1 MPSQKIIITD
11 EVGFHA
17 RTASVFSKAAAQ
29 CESDICVEY
38 GERKVNGKS
47 MLAIM
52 TLGAKT
58 ASEVNIIAEGADE
71 AEALRALIELIES
84 NFAC

>member
-1 MPSQKIIITD
+1 MPSQKVILTD

-29 CESDICVEY
+29 FDSKVSIEY
-38 GERKVNGKS
+38 GEKKVNGKS

-58 ASEVNIIAEGADE
+58 GSEVNVITEGEDE
-71 AEALRALIELIES
+71 TEALISLVALIES
-84 NFAC
+84 NFAM

>member
-1 MPSQKIIITD
+1 MLSQKVIITD

-29 CESDICVEY
+29 FTSNIFIEY
-38 GERKVNGKS
+38 SERKVNAKS
-47 MLAIM
+47 MLSIM

-58 ASEVNIIAEGADE
+58 GSEVNVIAEGEDE
-71 AEALRALIELIES
+71 AKALASLVELIES
-84 NFAC
+84 NFGS